1 MFSRGT
7 ISRRSCGWTAR
18 IGSISRDRSGT
29 AVISC
34 HLRPALQFR
43 RACRGWRLTLANHE
57 PRMTAP
63 VQSHAHDLRRVIG
76 FAGGTALI
84 VGITIGGGI
93 FRKPP
98 TIAGLVPNPLVI
110 LGLWIAFGLISIC
123 GALAVAELS
132 SLLPRPGG
140 VYVFLREAYGD
151 AAAFVFG
158 WLYVFVPPP
167 TAVAALSV
175 VFAEFLLNLLG
186 VSAAGVTV
194 HMIAIAG
201 IVSLTV
207 ANVLGARVGAAVSEV
222 TTLVKVLALAAIIL
236 GAFVL
241 GHGSLSHFAEGGAV
255 QRGGLARAVA
265 SVIWTYD
272 GWIAVSM
279 IAGEVIAPE
288 RLMKRIIIVGMLIIV
303 TLYIGANL
311 AYLYM
316 MPISEMA
323 QQKEAI
329 ARTVMTQI
337 AGPAAGVIVLL
348 AIITS
353 VFGALNG
360 NLLAKPRVAYAMA
373 RDGLTFSFLGKT
385 HRRWSTPWAALV
397 LQGLVAII
405 MVLALRDFD
414 TLTTYFV
421 VVEWAALIF
430 AVGAVFVLRR
440 KMAAAPRPFRTP
452 GYPWVP
458 LIFVCGTVV
467 GVSAIVWGEIQV
479 GNFSP
484 IYGLLIASAGFPVH
498 QLWKRSKR
506 AS

>member
-1 MFSRGT
+1 MT
-7 ISRRSCGWTAR
+7 TPARS
-18 IGSISRDRSGT
+18 
-29 AVISC
+29 
-34 HLRPALQFR
+34 Q
-43 RACRGWRLTLANHE
+43 
-57 PRMTAP
+57 
-63 VQSHAHDLRRVIG
+63 AHDLRRVIG
-76 FAGGTALI
+76 FFGGTALI

-98 TIAGLVPNPLVI
+98 TIAALVPNPIVI
-110 LGLWIAFGLISIC
+110 LGLWTAFGLISIC

-158 WLYVFVPPP
+158 WLYVFVTTP

-186 VSAAGVTV
+186 MPAAASTTQ
-194 HMIAIAG
+194 MIAIAA
-201 IVSLTV
+201 IVSLTW

-222 TTLVKVLALAAIIL
+222 TTLVKVTALVAIIL
-236 GAFVL
+236 GAFLL
-241 GHGSLSHFAEGGAV
+241 GHGSVAHITEGGGV
-255 QRGGLARAVA
+255 QRSGLARAVA

-279 IAGEVIAPE
+279 VAGEVVAPE
-288 RLMKRIIIVGMLIIV
+288 RLMKRIIIVGMLVIV

-311 AYLYM
+311 AYLYI
-316 MPISEMA
+316 MPVGVMA

-329 ARTVMTQI
+329 ARTVMTAI
-337 AGPAAGVIVLL
+337 VGPAGGAVIML

-385 HRRWSTPWAALV
+385 HQRWATPWAAL
-397 LQGLVAII
+397 LIQGAVAIV
-405 MVLALRDFD
+405 MVLVLRDFD

-440 KMAAAPRPFRTP
+440 KMARAPRPFKTP
-452 GYPWVP
+452 AYPLVP
-458 LIFVCGTVV
+458 LLFVLGTLV

-484 IYGLLIASAGFPVH
+484 IYGLAIALAGFPVH
-498 QLWKRSKR
+498 QLWKRLKR
-506 AS
+506 NQ